1 MGQFSPSVSFLD
13 SPRRSRGDVTCP
25 ERSIW
30 KHKRHKRK
38 RLSLPIRKAL
48 GGKLFLFFFFS
59 INFMVSIYFLVLKQR
74 QGVSVGQGECVVRK
88 EELRKLTI
96 MHTLDNVFR
105 HYILHF
111 QNTF

>member
-1 MGQFSPSVSFLD
+1 
-13 SPRRSRGDVTCP
+13 
-25 ERSIW
+25 
-30 KHKRHKRK
+30 
-38 RLSLPIRKAL
+38 
-48 GGKLFLFFFFS
+48 
-59 INFMVSIYFLVLKQR
+59 MVSIYFLVLKQR

-111 QNTF
+111 QNTDILE